1 VAGECGARCG
11 VAGEED
17 VMKKGLV
24 AAAILA
30 VTSAGAVAGEPSKG
44 AAPGVTDP
52 NHGAKTRNVAIVLFD
67 GVEVLDFAGPSEVF
81 ASAANT
87 AGAGGVPAY
96 RVYTVGVTKDP
107 VKSQGFVTVVP
118 EFSIDD
124 APKPD
129 ILVLPGGQSFN
140 LTSNDR
146 FMKWAKPAIAASE
159 LTLTVC
165 SGAFVAA
172 KAGALDGHP
181 ATTWYGS
188 VPLLKKEY
196 PAVDAQSGRRFV
208 DSGQIVTTAGVSA
221 GIDGALHVVAR
232 LTGRNAAD
240 RTARYME
247 YHWTPE
253 PYLSTGYSWL
263 NPTLDASG
271 RAMQQ
276 ITLLEDEGRF
286 EEAVPAWRDFL
297 AKNPSEAGGWYH
309 LGVSLH
315 SLKRY
320 DDAVAAAEKTATL
333 APAMKADAFYLM
345 ACARAQQGK
354 KTDAIAALEQSVAAG
369 FTSKGAIQHD
379 PDFEPLRGD
388 ARFQALVA
396 RL

>member
-1 VAGECGARCG
+1 
-11 VAGEED
+11 
-17 VMKKGLV
+17 MKKGLV
-24 AAAILA
+24 VAAVLA
-30 VTSAGAVAGEPSKG
+30 VTSAWAAGDAGKG
-44 AAPGVTDP
+44 ATAGTADS
-52 NHGAKTRNVAIVLFD
+52 NHGARTRNVAIVLYD

-81 ASAANT
+81 ASAGNI
-87 AGAGGVPAY
+87 AGVSGAPAY
-96 RVYTVGVTKDP
+96 RVYTVGVTKAP

-129 ILVLPGGQSFN
+129 ILVLPGGQSFT
-140 LTSNDR
+140 LTSNSR
-146 FMKWAKPAIAASE
+146 FMAWAKPAIEASE

-172 KAGALDGHP
+172 KAGALDGRQ

-196 PAVDAQSGRRFV
+196 PAVDVQSGRRFV
-208 DSGQIVTTAGVSA
+208 DSGRIITTAGVSA

-253 PYLSTGYSWL
+253 PYLSTGYTYL
-263 NPTLDASG
+263 NPTLDPSG

-297 AKNPSEAGGWYH
+297 AKNPSEASGWYH

-320 DDAVAAAEKTATL
+320 DDAVAAAEKTASL
-333 APAMKADAFYLM
+333 APAMKADAFYLL

-354 KTDAIAALEQSVAAG
+354 KSDAIAALEQSVAAG
-369 FTSKGAIQHD
+369 FTGKGAIEHD
-379 PDFEPLRGD
+379 PDFDPLRGE